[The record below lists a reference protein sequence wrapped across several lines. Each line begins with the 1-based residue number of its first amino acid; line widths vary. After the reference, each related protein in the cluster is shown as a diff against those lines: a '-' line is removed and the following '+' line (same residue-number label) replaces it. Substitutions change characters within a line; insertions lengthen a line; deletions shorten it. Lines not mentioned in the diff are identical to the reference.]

1 MRNKMN
7 MKNKMHKC
15 APRNSQ
21 INLSAQE
28 WEAKSE
34 IARLLAAFIPSTE
47 PLDLCFAKPFYSIL
61 F

>member
-15 APRNSQ
+15 APTNSQ

-34 IARLLAAFIPSTE
+34 IARLLAVKQFLVRSE
-47 PLDLCFAKPFYSIL
+47 L
-61 F
+61 

>member
-1 MRNKMN
+1 MN

-34 IARLLAAFIPSTE
+34 IARLARSLHSVTE